1 MAARLQ
7 DRKHRLELIMRTYA
21 RARLL
26 VFGIVLLVTVGA
38 SPAVAQ
44 LAAPRTLAELKAEV
58 QLRADRKA
66 YPVAT
71 LDAREV
77 REALAQ
83 LTSLDRDEWAGVWS
97 GIGDRHRMAA
107 QAAEASDRTQAIE
120 QYRAAVDYYMFARF
134 PLENSPGKQHAYEK
148 ALAAFAACARLL
160 DPPIEIVRI
169 PFEGKEIVGYL
180 RVPKGIGRAP
190 VVVTIGGLDGR
201 KEDAAVRNDA
211 YLANGVAYFA
221 FDMPGTGQS
230 PFRVVVPEAV
240 REFSRILD
248 YIATRAELDPKRV
261 VVYGGSWG
269 GHWSARLAYIERARL
284 KGAVVQGGPVHEYFT
299 PEWQR
304 KALGTPEYLFELFE
318 ARATIYGTS
327 TLNDFL
333 AYGPRMSLV
342 TSGLINQPSAPML
355 LINGLKDT
363 QVPADDLFLL
373 MRSGSPK
380 EVWFNPDG
388 GHMGR
393 TMEMSD
399 RKIFET
405 VTLPWVVRMLNA
417 QASDNAMATMQ
428 R

>member
-1 MAARLQ
+1 
-7 DRKHRLELIMRTYA
+7 
-21 RARLL
+21 LL
-26 VFGIVLLVTVGA
+26 VLGIVLVVAGGA
-38 SPAVAQ
+38 SPAAAQ
-44 LAAPRTLAELKAEV
+44 LAVPRTLAELKAEV

-66 YPVAT
+66 YPVDA
-71 LDAREV
+71 LDASEV
-77 REALAQ
+77 REALGQ
-83 LTSLDRDEWAGVWS
+83 LTSLDRDEWAAAWS
-97 GIGDRHRMAA
+97 GIGDRHRTAA

-120 QYRAAVDYYMFARF
+120 QYRAAVEYYMFARF
-134 PLENSPGKQHAYEK
+134 PLENSPGKQRAYEK
-148 ALAAFAACARLL
+148 ALAAFAAYARLL

-180 RVPKGIGRAP
+180 RVPKGIGPAP

-201 KEDAAVRNDA
+201 KEDAAARNDA
-211 YLANGVAYFA
+211 YLAHGVAYFA

-240 REFSRILD
+240 REFSRVLD
-248 YIATRAELDPKRV
+248 YIATRGELDAKRV

-269 GHWSARLAYIERARL
+269 GHWSARLAYMERARL

-304 KALGTPEYLFELFE
+304 KALGTREYLFELFE

-327 TLNDFL
+327 TLDEFL

-393 TMEMSD
+393 STEMSD

-405 VTLPWVVRMLNA
+405 VTLPWVVRMLSA
-417 QASDNAMATMQ
+417 QASDNAMATM
-428 R
+428 RR